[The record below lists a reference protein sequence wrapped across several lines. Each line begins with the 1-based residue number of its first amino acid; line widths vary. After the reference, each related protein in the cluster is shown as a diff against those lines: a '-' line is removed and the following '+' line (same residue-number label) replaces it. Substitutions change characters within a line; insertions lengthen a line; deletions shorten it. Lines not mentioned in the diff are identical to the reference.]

1 MFLFRRLLAVVAVLF
16 FAECL
21 MPSSN
26 AAVIIGNLPG
36 DDGTSISFASGST
49 LSIGFL
55 TGSNEVRLDSVR
67 LRLLSQDSAGDAS
80 LELRSDQSG
89 SPAAFLESLGTRSVA
104 FSTTFSNDSNYD
116 FIPANQTILQANT
129 TYWLTLSTTIA
140 GPNALVVGASL
151 SLPENTPLPALA
163 SYSGLRFFDGT
174 SYSSLDGYVPR
185 FQANGTLNSVAVP
198 EPPPSLFLF
207 VLVGLLPLF
216 RKSPSEAL
224 SFKHQL

>member
-1 MFLFRRLLAVVAVLF
+1 MFLFRRLLAVVAVLV

-49 LSIGFL
+49 LSIGFS

-67 LRLLSQDSAGDAS
+67 LRLLAQDSDGVAS

-129 TYWLTLSTTIA
+129 TYWLTISTTIA
-140 GPNALVVGASL
+140 GPNALVVGASV
-151 SLPENTPLPALA
+151 PANAPPPALA

-198 EPPPSLFLF
+198 EPSPSLFLF
-207 VLVGLLPLF
+207 VLVGLLPLI